1 MQTLGIYA
9 KQEYINSDLD
19 DSAVCR
25 ERSAWVGRTSK
36 AAAAEA
42 NGAHQS
48 VRPLNVDHVRALLT
62 GHLKKCR
69 EKQSDIEIVCTGRF

>member
-36 AAAAEA
+36 AAEA

-48 VRPLNVDHVRALLT
+48 VGPSTECRPRARSSHRAPQKMQGKAEGKVLGERL
-62 GHLKKCR
+62 
-69 EKQSDIEIVCTGRF
+69 